1 MESYRKYGAV
11 VRSYLSARFAPSFN
25 SVNNVFVRSRSV
37 LCSMDASAM
46 ERPWAVPAF
55 RTGGGFSLTQ
65 RSPRPRATHDCLP
78 PPASM
83 QAPPKFLKEL
93 LLRADGPGSPKVLP
107 RSVLGQVKGNPA
119 SSPRSLELQVP
130 VSARQRRFHTPDL
143 ACAALSQSP
152 HSVHAGAVPPRAAS
166 PRATSPRAAS
176 PRGASFEAESARGQ
190 QAGAVA
196 RGLPVVEVSRRQQ
209 ISAPLMTQGSLAG
222 GVGRSSSPVVDG
234 VAAYGGDG
242 FGSEEAGLRGGEPKR
257 GLTGCTPRHQSSQSH
272 KASSPLTNERDAS
285 GGTQSGAGRGS
296 LALGAGCAGVQS
308 AAAGESGAVV
318 SVSAGVLGGAG
329 GAISCVPFPSMRHA
343 NHLASVARPSAGP
356 RYPPKAPTSR
366 DESAVSRV
374 SNYSIK
380 PCIHD
385 ALLSQRFGAKAS
397 SRALATSAPAGGTA
411 TSVTEGAP
419 PSVGSQPPHPTSA
432 GSNGSFLGSGILG
445 GASVLAS
452 RDEVVSATARK
463 VPRVSSQGLP
473 PTSSREM
480 LPPLAGAGTGEPAD
494 GDAVEVGAE

>member
-1 MESYRKYGAV
+1 
-11 VRSYLSARFAPSFN
+11 
-25 SVNNVFVRSRSV
+25 
-37 LCSMDASAM
+37 M

-93 LLRADGPGSPKVLP
+93 LLRADGPSSSKVLP
-107 RSVLGQVKGNPA
+107 RSVFGQEKGNPA

-130 VSARQRRFHTPDL
+130 VSVRQRRFYTPDP
-143 ACAALSQSP
+143 ACAALSPSP
-152 HSVHAGAVPPRAAS
+152 HSVHAGHAGVVPPRAAS

-176 PRGASFEAESARGQ
+176 PRGASLESEGTRGQ

-209 ISAPLMTQGSLAG
+209 FSAPLMTQGSLAG

-234 VAAYGGDG
+234 VAACGGDG

-257 GLTGCTPRHQSSQSH
+257 GLTGCTPRHQSSQCH
-272 KASSPLTNERDAS
+272 KASSPLANERDAS
-285 GGTQSGAGRGS
+285 GGTQSGAGQGS
-296 LALGAGCAGVQS
+296 LTLGAGCAGGQS
-308 AAAGESGAVV
+308 ATAGESGAVV
-318 SVSAGVLGGAG
+318 SASAGVLGGAG

-356 RYPPKAPTSR
+356 RYPPRAPSSR

-397 SRALATSAPAGGTA
+397 SRALAASAPAGGTA
-411 TSVTEGAP
+411 TGATEGAP
-419 PSVGSQPPHPTSA
+419 PPVGSHPPHPTSA

-463 VPRVSSQGLP
+463 VPRVSSQGPLKKESTDTPP

-480 LPPLAGAGTGEPAD
+480 LPPLAGAGTGEP
-494 GDAVEVGAE
+494 GDAVEAGAE